1 MTPPR
6 RTGYQQRRTAQLSG
20 ARARARRLQGVALN
34 TALIVSLIGAIV
46 VYLGAPPWIITVLVA
61 AGVAFVLWWMMGPGR
76 KPPPDDLDP
85 DRAP

>member
-6 RTGYQQRRTAQLSG
+6 RTGYQQRRTVRLSG

-34 TALIVSLIGAIV
+34 TALVVSLVGAV
-46 VYLGAPPWIITVLVA
+46 AVFLGAPPWTITVLVA
-61 AGVAFVLWWMMGPGR
+61 AGVGFVLWWMMGPGS

>member
-34 TALIVSLIGAIV
+34 TALVVSLIGAIAV
-46 VYLGAPPWIITVLVA
+46 FLGAPAWTISVLVA

-76 KPPPDDLDP
+76 KPPPDDLD
-85 DRAP
+85 R